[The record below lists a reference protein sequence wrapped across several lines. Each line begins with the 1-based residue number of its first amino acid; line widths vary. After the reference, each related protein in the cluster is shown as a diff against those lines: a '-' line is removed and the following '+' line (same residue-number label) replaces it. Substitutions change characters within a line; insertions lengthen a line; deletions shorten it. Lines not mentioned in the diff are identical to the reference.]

1 MCRTRAR
8 CQHVYRKGPQVTV
21 RGHGKRAPNTGPPR
35 TTPRGPGHALCTPIQ
50 GATVCHTPG
59 LQHFSPSKKSVF
71 LCKEPGAKMLERP
84 SRFPC
89 TWRWN
94 PPALG
99 TPGGHRAE
107 YGRQRGC
114 CDHRGASW
122 PGAGA
127 GTRWGQVLGGVA
139 ALLALSKGLL
149 PGVPPGQCGAGGSAA
164 CPQPALAAAS
174 PKPIPAA
181 RRRAEK
187 AIKESKTTAC
197 KTKHRPRGLIT
208 HRLQRLELI
217 GLPGNRP
224 YLGTLC

>member
-1 MCRTRAR
+1 MCTKR
-8 CQHVYRKGPQVTV
+8 GPQVTV
-21 RGHGKRAPNTGPPR
+21 RGHGKCAPNTGPSC

-50 GATVCHTPG
+50 GAAVCHTPG

-84 SRFPC
+84 SRFPR

-107 YGRQRGC
+107 YGMQRGC

-149 PGVPPGQCGAGGSAA
+149 PGVPPGSAV
-164 CPQPALAAAS
+164 LAAPLRARS
-174 PKPIPAA
+174 PPWLLRLKNQFPLLAGVLRKPSK
-181 RRRAEK
+181 K
-187 AIKESKTTAC
+187 AKQLLAKQNTGHGA
-197 KTKHRPRGLIT
+197 
-208 HRLQRLELI
+208 
-217 GLPGNRP
+217 
-224 YLGTLC
+224 